1 MTLEHLKNFI
11 RARAGGGPPGEGDPS
26 NAGGGPLCISTG
38 AIDGRRERC
47 IGVYPGKP
55 PARQRVCLGGAQA
68 TLTGE
73 LYATVLVHWGRNMRE
88 AMEKAGEVHALFYAW
103 NSETGGEMD
112 GVRVY
117 AVEPGGGP
125 VFAGR
130 DEHGVCEF
138 AIDLKITFEKECV

>member
-1 MTLEHLKNFI
+1 M
-11 RARAGGGPPGEGDPS
+11 
-26 NAGGGPLCISTG
+26 
-38 AIDGRRERC
+38 
-47 IGVYPGKP
+47 YPGKP

-88 AMEKAGEVHALFYAW
+88 AMEKAGELHALFYAW
-103 NSETGGEMD
+103 NSETGGRSGADGGAPGRAGGEMD